1 MVRMLRHLVIPFAV
15 FGAGLASADE
25 AATTDPQTVIQNQ
38 IQAFRAGDDARAYS
52 YAAPSIANYFPTV
65 DSFMAMVKKGYSP
78 VWQPL
83 DFAFGRT
90 KEIAPGAVAQ
100 EVLVTAKDGTS
111 WKAIYSLIKLQDGS
125 WKINGVQLLKDDG
138 AST

>member
-1 MVRMLRHLVIPFAV
+1 MKNMFRNLVIPFAV
-15 FGAGLASADE
+15 FTGSVALADE
-25 AATTDPQTVIQNQ
+25 AAKTEPQTVIQNQ

-52 YAAPSIANYFPTV
+52 YAAPTISSYFPTV
-65 DSFMAMVKKGYSP
+65 DSFMAMVKNGYSP

-90 KEIAPGAVAQ
+90 KDIGPGLVAQ

-111 WKAIYSLIKLQDGS
+111 WKAIYSLIQMNDGS